1 MLNDL
6 VAIVVV
12 VESVKKSL
20 SELVIRSL
28 FEGDPPC
35 LGFFFGGGRGRR
47 GDSKTPLTDLINI
60 LNPKN
65 VVGFKI

>member
-35 LGFFFGGGRGRR
+35 LGFFFWGGGEEG
-47 GDSKTPLTDLINI
+47 
-60 LNPKN
+60 
-65 VVGFKI
+65 GFKDTADRSHKYIKPKKCCWL